1 MQPVN
6 KTRLNFITMKKLFS
20 IIAFIAMAAV
30 AVAQSP
36 EEIISRM
43 EAEMDKHENDGLAM
57 TMDMKIPILGTISSR
72 SYILGEKYRVEVV
85 KDGNEVISWI
95 DEKTEWTYDSEKNE
109 VEIKNKEAKEK
120 KENEGDVK
128 MFNGITD
135 GYDVTLDKETA
146 DAWHFRCKRSKSNPD
161 KDAPKKMTL
170 VVAKGTYMP
179 VSLSASV
186 SLVTV
191 TMRDLSYGVTEK
203 QVTFDPK
210 DYPTATIVDK
220 R

>member
-1 MQPVN
+1 
-6 KTRLNFITMKKLFS
+6 MKKLFS

-30 AVAQSP
+30 AVAQTP

-43 EAEMDKHENDGLAM
+43 EAEMAKHDEKEGLAM
-57 TMDMKIPILGTISSR
+57 TLEMKIPILGTFSSR
-72 SYILGEKYRVEVV
+72 NYTLGDKYRIEVS
-85 KDGNEVISWI
+85 KDGKQTITWSDGQTDWN
-95 DEKTEWTYDSEKNE
+95 YDSEKNQ
-109 VEIKNKEAKEK
+109 VEIKKHEVKEK
-120 KENEGDVK
+120 TENEGDAK

-135 GYDVTLDKETA
+135 GYDVKLDKETS
-146 DAWHFRCKRSKSNPD
+146 DTWQFLCKRSKSNPD

-186 SLVTV
+186 SLMTI
-191 TMRDLSYGVTEK
+191 TMRDLSYGVTEE
-203 QVTFDPK
+203 QVTFNPK
-210 DYPTATIVDK
+210 DYPNATIVDK

>member
-1 MQPVN
+1 
-6 KTRLNFITMKKLFS
+6 MKKLFS

-30 AVAQSP
+30 AVAQTP

-43 EAEMDKHENDGLAM
+43 EAEMAKHDEKEGLAM
-57 TMDMKIPILGTISSR
+57 TLEMKIPILGTFSSR
-72 SYILGEKYRVEVV
+72 NYTLGDKYRIEVS
-85 KDGNEVISWI
+85 KDGKQTITWSDGQTDWN
-95 DEKTEWTYDSEKNE
+95 YDSEKNQ
-109 VEIKNKEAKEK
+109 VEIKKHEVKEK
-120 KENEGDVK
+120 TETEGDAK

-135 GYDVTLDKETA
+135 GYDVKLDKETS
-146 DAWHFRCKRSKSNPD
+146 DTWQFICKRSKSNPD

-186 SLVTV
+186 SLMTI
-191 TMRDLSYGVTEK
+191 TMRDLSYGVTEE
-203 QVTFDPK
+203 QVTFNPK
-210 DYPTATIVDK
+210 NYPNATLVDK

>member
-1 MQPVN
+1 
-6 KTRLNFITMKKLFS
+6 MKKLFS

-30 AVAQSP
+30 AVAQTP

-43 EAEMDKHENDGLAM
+43 EAEMAKHDEKEGLAM
-57 TMDMKIPILGTISSR
+57 TLEMKIPILGTFSSR
-72 SYILGEKYRVEVV
+72 NYTLGDKYRIEVSE
-85 KDGNEVISWI
+85 DGKQTITWSDGQTDWN
-95 DEKTEWTYDSEKNE
+95 YDSEKNQ
-109 VEIKNKEAKEK
+109 VEIKKHEVKEK
-120 KENEGDVK
+120 TETEGDAK

-135 GYDVTLDKETA
+135 GYDVKLDKETS
-146 DAWHFRCKRSKSNPD
+146 DTWQFICKRSKSNPD

-186 SLVTV
+186 SLMTI
-191 TMRDLSYGVTEK
+191 TMRDLSYGVTEE
-203 QVTFDPK
+203 QVTFNQK
-210 DYPTATIVDK
+210 NYPNATIVDK

>member
-1 MQPVN
+1 
-6 KTRLNFITMKKLFS
+6 MKRLFS

-30 AVAQSP
+30 AVAQTP

-43 EAEMDKHENDGLAM
+43 EAEMAKHDEKEGLAM
-57 TMDMKIPILGTISSR
+57 TLEMKIPILGTFSSR
-72 SYILGEKYRVEVV
+72 NYTLGDKYRIEVSE
-85 KDGNEVISWI
+85 DGKQTITWSDGQTDWN
-95 DEKTEWTYDSEKNE
+95 YDSEKNQ
-109 VEIKNKEAKEK
+109 VEIKKHEVKEK
-120 KENEGDVK
+120 TETEGDAK

-135 GYDVTLDKETA
+135 GYDVKLDKETS
-146 DAWHFRCKRSKSNPD
+146 DTWQFLCKRSKSNPD

-186 SLVTV
+186 SLMTI
-191 TMRDLSYGVTEK
+191 TMRDLSYGVTEE
-203 QVTFDPK
+203 QVTFNPK
-210 DYPTATIVDK
+210 NYPNATIVDK